1 MGSFSIMTLATD
13 LFRKVLLCLL
23 LSSSLSTWA
32 QEDTQAEPE
41 PQAEQNGGE
50 QSSPALAPATT
61 PAAIARPKLDKQ
73 HIAMQSMV
81 ALAQE
86 SDPDTVLW
94 LGEGM
99 DSFLAIY
106 QAAWQ
111 PVPNGAAIIL
121 HADGRHAQ
129 WPETT
134 KVLSENLAK
143 HGWTSL
149 SISLPEALAASVP
162 QRQYTAINNAEEA
175 DKTPTEMTD
184 TAAPNEAQA
193 TPENITAKAEATMA
207 EESTLPTAESVNMS
221 IAPEAQAFE
230 RLMES
235 YEYLRQQGLL
245 NIAIICEGSAAVRA
259 IKMISAIPLP
269 PPSNPQAR
277 VANPV
282 AALVSINAK
291 HSLPRDTDFKL
302 PTALAELNIS
312 VLDIYFDDSEHS
324 KQNAEKRKA
333 EAARAGL
340 AVYRQQRLPL
350 NSSKL
355 AQGENPLS
363 KRVRGFLNRYARGR
377 AKTLP

>member
-1 MGSFSIMTLATD
+1 MTFATD
-13 LFRKVLLCLL
+13 LFRKALLCLL
-23 LSSSLSTWA
+23 LSSPFPTWA
-32 QEDTQAEPE
+32 QEDTQTSPE

-50 QSSPALAPATT
+50 KPSPAPA
-61 PAAIARPKLDKQ
+61 PAAIERPKLDKQ
-73 HIAMQSMV
+73 HIAMQSMA
-81 ALAQE
+81 ALAQA

-94 LGEGM
+94 LGEGA

-121 HADGRHAQ
+121 HADGQHAL
-129 WPETT
+129 WPETS

-149 SISLPEALAASVP
+149 SISLPEALAASIP
-162 QRQYTAINNAEEA
+162 QRQYTAINNAEEG
-175 DKTPTEMTD
+175 DKTPTEVADT
-184 TAAPNEAQA
+184 TAANEAQA
-193 TPENITAKAEATMA
+193 TPENTTANAEATMA
-207 EESTLPTAESVNMS
+207 EESTLPTPESVNMS
-221 IAPEAQAFE
+221 IDPETQAFE

-259 IKMISAIPLP
+259 VKMISAIPLP
-269 PPSNPQAR
+269 APSNPQAR

-282 AALVSINAK
+282 AALVSINAI
-291 HSLPRDTDFKL
+291 HNLPRDADFKL

-324 KQNAEKRKA
+324 KRDAEKRKA

-363 KRVRGFLNRYARGR
+363 KRVRGFLNRYVRGR

>member
-1 MGSFSIMTLATD
+1 MTLTTD
-13 LFRKVLLCLL
+13 LFRKALLCLL
-23 LSSSLSTWA
+23 LSSPFPTWA
-32 QEDTQAEPE
+32 QEDTQTEPE

-50 QSSPALAPATT
+50 QSSPAPAP
-61 PAAIARPKLDKQ
+61 PSSAIERPKLDKQ
-73 HIAMQSMV
+73 HIAMQSMA

-111 PVPNGAAIIL
+111 PVPNGAVIIL
-121 HADGRHAQ
+121 HADGQHAL

-149 SISLPEALAASVP
+149 SISLPEALTASVP
-162 QRQYTAINNAEEA
+162 QRQYTAINSAEEA
-175 DKTPTEMTD
+175 DKTPTEMAD
-184 TAAPNEAQA
+184 TAASNVAQA
-193 TPENITAKAEATMA
+193 TPENTTANAEATMA
-207 EESTLPTAESVNMS
+207 EESTLTEAESVNMS
-221 IAPEAQAFE
+221 VDPEAQAFE
-230 RLMES
+230 RIMQS
-235 YEYLRQQGLL
+235 YDYLRQQGLL

-291 HSLPRDTDFKL
+291 HSLPRETDFKL

-324 KQNAEKRKA
+324 KRNAEKRKA
-333 EAARAGL
+333 EATRAGL

-350 NSSKL
+350 NSNKL